1 MNNLCRHG
9 VCKKHFMNNFAKYIG
24 EVKGKHGVFSFCHFD
39 EYIGLSMREYG
50 EFSEIELSLMSK
62 FIMKD
67 DVVFDIGANIGAFTV
82 PFAKKVGELGKVY
95 AFEPQKL
102 IYDILQENI
111 NKNKLENVKVF
122 NAGVGIKEEELELN
136 DIDYSKVGNFGG
148 VSFKYESSS
157 FTKNIKNKKYKVEV
171 INLDQLMEIKKCNFI
186 KMDVELME
194 LDILKGGRNFLK
206 KFRPILW
213 IENHQSY
220 PNKINKFL
228 LENDYDAYWA
238 YSTVFNESNYF
249 INENNYFDEM
259 GTLNTLAIPKEDNR
273 FSMDKKFDKIIDHY
287 TKPKILLRKLFK

>member
-1 MNNLCRHG
+1 MD
-9 VCKKHFMNNFAKYIG
+9 NFTSHIG
-24 EVKGKHGVFSFCHFD
+24 EVKAKHGVFSFCHFD
-39 EYIGLSMREYG
+39 KYIGLAMREYG

-62 FIMKD
+62 FIMEG

-82 PFAKKVGELGKVY
+82 PLAKKVGKFGEVY

-102 IYDILQENI
+102 IYDILQDNV
-111 NKNKLENVKVF
+111 NKNNLNNTRVF
-122 NAGVGIKEEELELN
+122 NVGVGEKEEELELN

-148 VSFKYESSS
+148 VSFKYKSSS
-157 FTKNIKNKKYKVEV
+157 FTKNIKDKKYKVKV
-171 INLDQLMEIKKCNFI
+171 TNLDKLMEIKKCNFI

-228 LENDYDAYWA
+228 LENDYNAYWA
-238 YSTVFNESNYF
+238 YSRVFNKSNFF
-249 INENNYFDEM
+249 INENNYFDEIA
-259 GTLNTLAIPKEDNR
+259 TLNTLAIPKEDNR
-273 FSMDKKFDKIIDHY
+273 FSMDKKFDKITDYY
-287 TKPKILLRKLFK
+287 TKPILVLEKPL

>member
-1 MNNLCRHG
+1 MS
-9 VCKKHFMNNFAKYIG
+9 NFASYIG
-24 EVKGKHGVFSFCHFD
+24 EVKAKHGVFSFCHFD
-39 EYIGLSMREYG
+39 KYIGLAMREYG

-62 FIMKD
+62 FIMEG

-82 PFAKKVGELGKVY
+82 PFAKKVGKLGEVY
-95 AFEPQKL
+95 AFEPQKV
-102 IYDILQENI
+102 IYDLLQDNV
-111 NKNKLENVKVF
+111 NKNNLSNTRIFNV
-122 NAGVGIKEEELELN
+122 GVGEKEEELELN

-157 FTKNIKNKKYKVEV
+157 FTKNIKNKKYKVKLT
-171 INLDQLMEIKKCNFI
+171 NLDKLIEIKKCNFI

-194 LDILKGGRNFLK
+194 LDILKGGRKFLK

-228 LENDYDAYWA
+228 LKNDYNAYWV
-238 YSTVFNESNYF
+238 YSRVFNKSNFF
-249 INENNYFDEM
+249 INENNYFDEIS
-259 GTLNTLAIPKEDNR
+259 TLNTLAIPKEDNR

-287 TKPKILLRKLFK
+287 TKPILVLEKPL